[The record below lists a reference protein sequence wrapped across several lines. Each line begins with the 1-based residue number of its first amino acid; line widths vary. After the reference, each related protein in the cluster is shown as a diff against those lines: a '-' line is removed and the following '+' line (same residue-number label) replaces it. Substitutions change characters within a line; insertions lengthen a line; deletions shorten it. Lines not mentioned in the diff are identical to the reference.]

1 MFLTTNKYLV
11 YLTLIILGFLL
22 RLYYANYESY
32 WFDEQISFFVANP
45 EISFKETLVRSY
57 TTDLSPVFYNLILK
71 YYFTVFSYSP
81 DLGRYL
87 STASGIL
94 GVIFLCLISYQISKY
109 KSLMLTLFLASFNI
123 YLITYS
129 AETRPYST
137 IFF

>member
-87 STASGIL
+87 STVNG
-94 GVIFLCLISYQISKY
+94 Y
-109 KSLMLTLFLASFNI
+109 
-123 YLITYS
+123 
-129 AETRPYST
+129 
-137 IFF
+137 